1 MADGRSN
8 ATRNRPP
15 AKRVKYSVEA
25 SELTVRRI
33 MQAMLSGRWVT
44 GKSHLEFQQS
54 EGLAKSTIE
63 HYASEASRRIKTG
76 LTFDDELRAV
86 LAGAL
91 QQNASDL
98 DGLLAAVVAQKSLKS
113 SDLRVAIDAIK
124 AKTDVYRALLGV
136 KDLSR
141 AGIDESLEKLSTEQL
156 REMLNRNNGT
166 SGTE

>member
-1 MADGRSN
+1 M
-8 ATRNRPP
+8 
-15 AKRVKYSVEA
+15 KRIKYSVEA

-44 GKSHLEFQQS
+44 GKSHVEFQES

-91 QQNASDL
+91 QQNAADL
-98 DGLLAAVVAQKSLKS
+98 DGLLATLREQDQPTPAS
-113 SDLRVAIDAIK
+113 LRVAIDAIR

-141 AGIDESLEKLSTEQL
+141 AGIDESLECLSTEQL
-156 REMLNRNNGT
+156 REMLNRNNGP